1 MSITATTSSL
11 GAADSAGHGARAA
24 TRLILAASL
33 GNALEFYEILVY
45 GYFAVVISKVF
56 FPAADETVS
65 ILVTLG
71 SFGVSFLARPV
82 GAIFLGAYGDRK
94 GRKQALTLSIL
105 LMTIGTGVMTLMPSY
120 GSLGLLAPILV
131 LVARLLQGFS
141 VGGEFA
147 SATAF
152 LVEHRPDRAGF
163 FASWQWSSQ
172 GLAALIATSF
182 GVLLTTTMSAADLQA
197 WGWRIPFAF
206 GLLIGPVGYYIRS
219 NMEETPEFLGTA
231 PLQAPLCELFIGQW
245 DRLLL
250 TIGAV
255 AASTSSQYLLVYVP
269 TYAIHELG
277 LPQFAGF
284 TAAVAAAALQM
295 VVVPFVG
302 MWVDKVGQTRIMI
315 GAAALFF
322 LTAYPVFA
330 LVAANSCARRPD
342 HGGVLDQPAEI
353 LLQRCAPFAHGEDV
367 PGNHPGHRHVAQL
380 QHLGPDLRRVCSIHR
395 AITDF
400 AHREQARAQLLHDGH
415 RASQSRCACRA
426 SPALSALM
434 RFSDALHKIC
444 GTGDGREMVHHMQRG
459 LVGFVGERSAAILQH
474 DNAKI
479 GIGRVSCRRLDHE
492 LGRHP
497 RQHHRVDVAAVQH
510 AFERRAEERVHAGLA
525 HHRLIAG
532 RLDLIDDFQ
541 KLGDIH
547 AGGGHGRDS
556 DLLDELVP
564 WGKESGLIVNGNM
577 DDENAGFPRGFLD
590 RFDRRRHIALPEHAA
605 ASCGALLNI
614 HAQHR
619 GPGGI
624 EVEVRHA

>member
-245 DRLLL
+245 
-250 TIGAV
+250 
-255 AASTSSQYLLVYVP
+255 
-269 TYAIHELG
+269 
-277 LPQFAGF
+277 
-284 TAAVAAAALQM
+284 
-295 VVVPFVG
+295 
-302 MWVDKVGQTRIMI
+302 
-315 GAAALFF
+315 
-322 LTAYPVFA
+322 
-330 LVAANSCARRPD
+330 
-342 HGGVLDQPAEI
+342 
-353 LLQRCAPFAHGEDV
+353 
-367 PGNHPGHRHVAQL
+367 
-380 QHLGPDLRRVCSIHR
+380 
-395 AITDF
+395 
-400 AHREQARAQLLHDGH
+400 
-415 RASQSRCACRA
+415 
-426 SPALSALM
+426 
-434 RFSDALHKIC
+434 
-444 GTGDGREMVHHMQRG
+444 
-459 LVGFVGERSAAILQH
+459 
-474 DNAKI
+474 
-479 GIGRVSCRRLDHE
+479 
-492 LGRHP
+492 
-497 RQHHRVDVAAVQH
+497 
-510 AFERRAEERVHAGLA
+510 
-525 HHRLIAG
+525 
-532 RLDLIDDFQ
+532 
-541 KLGDIH
+541 
-547 AGGGHGRDS
+547 
-556 DLLDELVP
+556 
-564 WGKESGLIVNGNM
+564 
-577 DDENAGFPRGFLD
+577 
-590 RFDRRRHIALPEHAA
+590 
-605 ASCGALLNI
+605 
-614 HAQHR
+614 
-619 GPGGI
+619 
-624 EVEVRHA
+624 